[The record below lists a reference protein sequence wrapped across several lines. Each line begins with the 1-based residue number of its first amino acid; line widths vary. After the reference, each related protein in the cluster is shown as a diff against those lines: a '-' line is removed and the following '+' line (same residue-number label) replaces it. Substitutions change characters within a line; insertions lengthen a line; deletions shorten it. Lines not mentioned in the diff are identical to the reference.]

1 MANRKNKS
9 ADERRSPVPGI
20 PASVMNHINF
30 VADKMIGT
38 CDLHACDRDDL
49 VQELSIIV
57 LRAIDESRK
66 TQDTPLAVRY
76 LNTAV
81 DHSATEIYRRRIIRG
96 LDIPK
101 KPLESCLNTRH
112 EPIGDDAETNIRR
125 RDVRDIV
132 STMPENLRTICDL
145 IMRGYSFA
153 SIARALH
160 VSPSSIRMRRIPQIR
175 RFFVENGIKSEFF

>member
-38 CDLHACDRDDL
+38 SNLHDCDRDDIA
-49 VQELSIIV
+49 QELTIEV
-57 LRAIDESRK
+57 LRTIDESRK
-66 TQDTPLAVRY
+66 NQDTPLAVRY
-76 LNTAV
+76 LNMVA
-81 DHSATEIYRRRIIRG
+81 DHAATEIYRRRIIRG

-101 KPLESCLNTRH
+101 KPLESCLNTKY
-112 EPIGDDAETNIRR
+112 EPIGDDAEIDIRR

-132 STMPENLRTICDL
+132 SRMPERLRVVCEL
-145 IMRGYSFA
+145 IMQGYSMSGA
-153 SIARALH
+153 ARALH
-160 VSPSSIRMRRIPQIR
+160 VSFETIRIRRMRQIR
-175 RFFVENGIKSEFF
+175 RFFMENGINSDFF